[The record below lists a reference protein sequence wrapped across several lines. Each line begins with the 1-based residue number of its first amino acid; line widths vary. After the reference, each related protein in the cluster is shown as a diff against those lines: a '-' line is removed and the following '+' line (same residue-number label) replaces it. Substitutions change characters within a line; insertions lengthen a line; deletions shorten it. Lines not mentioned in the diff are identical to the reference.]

1 MLLEALG
8 LTPEQIAENEEYDV
22 RKGRKRD
29 FGDRVGDRVM
39 SILTGTNY
47 AKEVGEKTQEL
58 DRQKKEDAY
67 GSKIDKLRGMKG
79 YEDIGDLSKLTDR
92 QIQTAI
98 ADRRATKGARSKA
111 AALTGFDRGKFLE
124 LTDPGEI
131 EALASRL
138 LTEKTEAKEA
148 ETKRKSEQR
157 YNTEREDRIARER
170 ENDRRYY
177 QERADNLEFKRDQL
191 MFQKAEA
198 MRADARLAQD
208 RKDKAIAILMSGL
221 GNLGEAFAGF
231 TV

>member
-29 FGDRVGDRVM
+29 TGDRIGDRVM
-39 SILTGTNY
+39 SFLTGTNY

-58 DRQKKEDAY
+58 DRQKKRDVY
-67 GSKIDKLRGMKG
+67 GSDVDKLRGIRG
-79 YEDIGDLSKLTDR
+79 YEDIGDLSKLTER
-92 QIQTAI
+92 QIKTAI
-98 ADRRATKGARSKA
+98 TDRRATKGARSKA
-111 AALTGFDRGKFLE
+111 AALTGLDRGKFLE

-138 LTEKTEAKEA
+138 LTEKTEKKEA
-148 ETKRKSEQR
+148 DTKREAEQR

-221 GNLGEAFAGF
+221 GNLGEAFAGM

>member
-39 SILTGTNY
+39 SMLTGTNY

-58 DRQKKEDAY
+58 DRQKKGDEY
-67 GSKIDKLRGMKG
+67 GSKIDKLRGMRG
-79 YEDIGDLSKLTDR
+79 YENIGDLSKLTDR
-92 QIQTAI
+92 QIETAI

-111 AALTGFDRGKFLE
+111 AALTGLDRGKFLE

-138 LTEKTEAKEA
+138 LTEKTEAKAA
-148 ETKRKSEQR
+148 ETERKSEQR
-157 YNTEREDRIARER
+157 LNTQRQDQLDAIEREER
-170 ENDRRYY
+170 RHY
-177 QERADNLEFKRDQL
+177 QDKADNLEFKRDQL

-221 GNLGEAFAGF
+221 GNLGEAFAGM

>member
-39 SILTGTNY
+39 SILTGRNY

-58 DRQKKEDAY
+58 DRQDKEDAY
-67 GSKIDKLRGMKG
+67 GRQIAKLRGMRG

-92 QIQTAI
+92 QIKGAI
-98 ADRRATKGARSKA
+98 AERLATKQARSTQ
-111 AALTGFDRGKFLE
+111 AALTGEDRGKFLE

-131 EALASRL
+131 EAYGAKLR
-138 LTEKTEAKEA
+138 TEKA
-148 ETKRKSEQR
+148 ETKEEL
-157 YNTEREDRIARER
+157 ERLRIEKDREIARQ
-170 ENDRRYY
+170 DRL
-177 QERADNLEFKRDQL
+177 QERAENRAIRQDELDFRR
-191 MFQKAEA
+191 AEA
-198 MRADARLAQD
+198 MRTDARLAQD